1 MRITIEHK
9 RTKAEV
15 IDSVDRSFDQMFQG
29 LSGLPVRLAVEQKS
43 WQGSVLSFV
52 LSAQIAGFSTPIK
65 GTVEVTDNEVIV
77 DADLGMLGRFVP
89 EDATRELL
97 GKRIKGLLN

>member
-15 IDSVDRSFDQMFQG
+15 IESVDRSFEQMFQG
-29 LSGLPVRLAVEQKS
+29 FSGIPVRLVVEQKS
-43 WQGSVLSFV
+43 WLGSVLSFA
-52 LSAQIAGFSTPIK
+52 LGAQMGGFSTPIK
-65 GTVEVTDNEVIV
+65 GTVEVTDIELIV

-89 EDATRELL
+89 ENAASDLI